1 MTTVYLNLRE
11 LTVIK
16 SLKSR
21 KSRDIIDTYL
31 YKGAGRRFSKMLIMV
46 EVSKLFIYRGGVWGR
61 H

>member
-21 KSRDIIDTYL
+21 KSRGIIDTHL
-31 YKGAGRRFSKMLIMV
+31 YKGAGRRFSKMLIMM
-46 EVSKLFIYRGGVWGR
+46 EVSKLFI
-61 H
+61 